1 MYCSWASRNFHFT
14 RGFAIRGDGMFGS
27 TLNSNYLSVLE
38 LLSKFDP
45 SRLSTV
51 NGTEIL
57 GRFLSPLSVL

>member
-1 MYCSWASRNFHFT
+1 
-14 RGFAIRGDGMFGS
+14 MFGS